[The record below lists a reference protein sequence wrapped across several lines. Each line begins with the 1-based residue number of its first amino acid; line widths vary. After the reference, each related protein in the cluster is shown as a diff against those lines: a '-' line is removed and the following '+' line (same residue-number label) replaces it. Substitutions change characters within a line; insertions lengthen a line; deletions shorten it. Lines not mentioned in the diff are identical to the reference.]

1 MERRPQS
8 PPSADSHGQ
17 VAKIYASE
25 GRARCAPDRRHRRP
39 CHDRPWPRRH
49 PALPTDDVS
58 GQVHRLSG
66 DRQVAV
72 ERHTIRAPVHSEE
85 TTTSNTGDSPR
96 SGHWLRPAAIP
107 LDPCPASSLP
117 RGAGRSRGSEW
128 WPRMPPADDC
138 SRARSSSG
146 GSLRLRN
153 VTARKENGSAPG
165 QTRVCGR

>member
-1 MERRPQS
+1 MERRPRS

-17 VAKIYASE
+17 AAKIYGSE
-25 GRARCAPDRRHRRP
+25 GLLVARPIVDVGDHVTIALGLDGTRP
-39 CHDRPWPRRH
+39 
-49 PALPTDDVS
+49 LPTDDVS

-66 DRQVAV
+66 DRQLAL